1 MANMLRKELKEKR
14 LLWRPS
20 VLESTGAKP
29 KVLRASRPTVTH
41 AQQKAVV
48 ELS

>member
-1 MANMLRKELKEKR
+1 MANMLRKKQKKR
-14 LLWRPS
+14 LIWRQS
-20 VLESTGAKP
+20 VLLESTGAKP
-29 KVLRASRPTVTH
+29 KVLRASRPTVKH

>member
-1 MANMLRKELKEKR
+1 MLRKKQKKR
-14 LLWRPS
+14 LIWRQS
-20 VLESTGAKP
+20 VLLESTGAKP
-29 KVLRASRPTVTH
+29 KVLRASRPTVKH